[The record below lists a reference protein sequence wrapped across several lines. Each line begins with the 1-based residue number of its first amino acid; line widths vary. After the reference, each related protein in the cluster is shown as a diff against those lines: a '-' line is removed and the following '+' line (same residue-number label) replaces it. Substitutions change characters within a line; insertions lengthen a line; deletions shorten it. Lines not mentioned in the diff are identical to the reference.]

1 MSRLLASQSDS
12 DRDQLRM
19 STLGDPEIIS
29 LLEVRFER
37 EKHRIE
43 KLSLRALEKAAK
55 TGNKTSEKKWATE
68 SIEFVS
74 KIQEAM
80 QRRTSKLDTIFRSAL
95 SAVRLEERKRSETE
109 TRLAELKKENKYWQ
123 KVNERIESQLN
134 KVDGEKID
142 LEVKLKEEG
151 EAQDRLR
158 RQIRVGDIELASKEQ
173 QIREKH
179 LEIQDMRKVVD
190 ESDRRVRQAE
200 VEKGAVE
207 FKQEQAT
214 QDLEEAR
221 QDKLLNQRSAE
232 KEILNLVSTN
242 QDLERYLETEQTQKL
257 DLEQEI
263 KRMKRKLIAK
273 DFIIQTM
280 RARNGLRDDRLWS
293 EGSVKNKQGSFLQIV
308 EASSK
313 GGKLDSMNDIK
324 GNSSKFQ
331 VNKADRKNSTYL
343 SDLGEIKD
351 LDDLQVDENSPSKKS
366 RGVSVNPT
374 SIHDLPLLEDF
385 TPDLQ
390 SKKRKESKRG
400 SLFGVIGKI
409 GEQPGEEEESN
420 LPIKESRN
428 TTPLEKIEDS
438 NPFKLTN
445 EAETQSQMSG
455 QMVQNIITNNYNINN
470 VTNTGVKTL
479 RQTVN
484 SQGAIVIDEDQMN
497 LVAEDLESKTE
508 VIEPDSVSFTLPENN
523 VSNKVSGE
531 VRTDL
536 EVPQFTWI
544 DAPEEIKSESPP
556 VQSEKKSMFGVSQ
569 FHQLELSHVKQLPL
583 KTSEVITSPV
593 KQEPLLNQES
603 FLKKNLSEVKE
614 KGESSRTGSFEMTKG
629 YIDETFKAINK
640 KMTETDYKGNKI
652 AHTPSEG
659 SINTEVKSIS
669 LQKSDESNAFLEFGR
684 PEKLLNLKNKSRPR
698 QGRRTGKSKI
708 KSLRKKSDLTRPTK
722 LSIPKL
728 HPMRSTCFPNNKMN
742 QFKKHLI
749 MLTNQKNTAS
759 SDDEQIDSDF
769 LSDDEDLTIQQNP
782 SSLNRMIGLQ
792 LNPNKVLFRN
802 RKVSL
807 GAMSQSMSS
816 KFGVRNKLPLTA
828 RRRTNSIKRA
838 ILFKGLAYV
847 CDKSTKF
854 LKILHIS
861 LTTLMLISK
870 KSLKVYL
877 NLPLDRIVK
886 FVTSE
891 KDSFLLQ
898 LFYKSAENNPEGDL
912 QTLHLE
918 FPQCSRALRVIRA
931 RGLEY
936 RIMQRKS
943 LKIEGDDLFKNCSL
957 NIFPRAL
964 KQGFLDLFVND
975 FFDDWK
981 TFFVCQVDKCLFLF
995 PAQRKTHYTDYKA
1008 ILRKVKIY
1016 RVISYNL
1023 VKTSTVIG
1031 LNRQY
1036 TFVVKIHNESTQLI
1050 FSAYSKKER
1059 RNWLQCM

>member
-1 MSRLLASQSDS
+1 
-12 DRDQLRM
+12 M
-19 STLGDPEIIS
+19 STLSDPEIIS
-29 LLEVRFER
+29 LLEARFER
-37 EKHRIE
+37 QKHRIE
-43 KLSLRALEKAAK
+43 KLSLRALETAAK
-55 TGNKTSEKKWATE
+55 TGNKTSKEKWATE

-80 QRRTSKLDTIFRSAL
+80 QRRTLKLDSIFRSAL

-109 TRLAELKKENKYWQ
+109 TRLTELKKENKYWQ

-134 KVDGEKID
+134 KVDGEKMD
-142 LEVKLKEEG
+142 LEMKLKEEA
-151 EAQDRLR
+151 EVQDRLR
-158 RQIRVGDIELASKEQ
+158 RQIKVGDIELANKEQ

-179 LEIQDMRKVVD
+179 MEIQDMRKVVD

-214 QDLEEAR
+214 QDLVEAR
-221 QDKLLNQRSAE
+221 KDKLMNQRSAE

-242 QDLERYLETEQTQKL
+242 QDLERILESEHTEKL

-280 RARNGLRDDRLWS
+280 RARNGLRDESLWS
-293 EGSVKNKQGSFLQIV
+293 EGSVKNKHGSFLHIV
-308 EASSK
+308 EASTK
-313 GGKLDSMNDIK
+313 RAKVENKDDLNGDT
-324 GNSSKFQ
+324 SKFQ
-331 VNKADRKNSTYL
+331 LNKADVKNVTYL
-343 SDLGEIKD
+343 VDLDEIKD
-351 LDDLQVDENSPSKKS
+351 LDDLQVDENSLSKNS
-366 RGVSVNPT
+366 RRISGNPT
-374 SIHDLPLLEDF
+374 SIQDLPLLEDF
-385 TPDLQ
+385 TPDVQ
-390 SKKRKESKRG
+390 IKKGKESKRS
-400 SLFGVIGKI
+400 SLFGVIGEI
-409 GEQPGEEEESN
+409 GEQPGKEEGSN
-420 LPIKESRN
+420 EPVKESQK
-428 TTPLEKIEDS
+428 TAPLERIEDS
-438 NPFKLTN
+438 PPLKLAN
-445 EAETQSQMSG
+445 EGETQSQMSG
-455 QMVQNIITNNYNINN
+455 QLVQNIITNNYNINN

-479 RQTVN
+479 KQTVN
-484 SQGAIVIDEDQMN
+484 SQGAIVIDEEQIN
-497 LVAEDLESKTE
+497 IVNEDVDSRTPILNP
-508 VIEPDSVSFTLPENN
+508 VPVPEPVPVSVPFPDNQ
-523 VSNKVSGE
+523 VQNKVSGE
-531 VRTDL
+531 TRTDL

-544 DAPEEIKSESPP
+544 DAPEDIQSESPP

-569 FHQLELSHVKQLPL
+569 FQQLELSHVKQLPF
-583 KTSEVITSPV
+583 TGSEIITSPI

-614 KGESSRTGSFEMTKG
+614 KGESSGTGSFEMTKG

-652 AHTPSEG
+652 AQTPSEG

-669 LQKSDESNAFLEFGR
+669 LQKSDDTNAFLEFGR
-684 PEKLLNLKNKSRPR
+684 PDKPLKVNYESRYRQGKRNSRTKNKS
-698 QGRRTGKSKI
+698 KSK
-708 KSLRKKSDLTRPTK
+708 KQSLRKKSDLTRPTT

-749 MLTNQKNTAS
+749 MLTNQKNPAS

-807 GAMSQSMSS
+807 GTMTQSMSN
-816 KFGVRNKLPLTA
+816 KFGTRTKLPLTA
-828 RRRTNSIKRA
+828 RRRANSVRNGV
-838 ILFKGLAYV
+838 LFKGLAYV

-861 LTTLMLISK
+861 MTTLMLISK

-877 NLPLDRIVK
+877 SLPLDRIVK

-898 LFYKSAENNPEGDL
+898 LFYKGAEDNSEGDL
-912 QTLHLE
+912 KTLHLE
-918 FPQCSRALRVIRA
+918 FPQCIRALKVIRA

-995 PAQRKTHYTDYKA
+995 PAQRKTRYTDYKA

-1050 FSAYSKKER
+1050 FSSYSKKER